1 MSQDLGLFGDG
12 EWGAGTK
19 MEKARLYTAWAVFS
33 WQAMFDCYFFR
44 PPYFSQPS
52 QIALLN
58 PRLHP
63 TCCGEVYVQYP
74 RGSQPMP
81 LLIGYKFYSETALHK
96 ITNDIGLLTF
106 GKSSAQMLTL
116 DELAA
121 IKKKLDQWRTLLP
134 EIFQPEKVALPS
146 HLMLQYVASPCFP

>member
-1 MSQDLGLFGDG
+1 
-12 EWGAGTK
+12 
-19 MEKARLYTAWAVFS
+19 
-33 WQAMFDCYFFR
+33 
-44 PPYFSQPS
+44 
-52 QIALLN
+52 
-58 PRLHP
+58 
-63 TCCGEVYVQYP
+63 
-74 RGSQPMP
+74 MP